1 MVLLGLR
8 LCASSQARTGL
19 KFVCVGK
26 AGARPALSVGGVSLA
41 EIAEKYGT
49 PVYVVAEDDLRAR
62 ARAFVQAGREA
73 PNVRGD
79 PAGLRTTELFDRDGD
94 RALHDDQPRTTSW

>member
-1 MVLLGLR
+1 MDVA
-8 LCASSQARTGL
+8 CTT
-19 KFVCVGK
+19 FE
-26 AGARPALSVGGVSLA
+26 SL
-41 EIAEKYGT
+41 GT
-49 PVYVVAEDDLRAR
+49 PNGTIGHIRSRTRTSNGALTTRNGAFRAQPDDVERRIGEVV
-62 ARAFVQAGREA
+62 QTGREA